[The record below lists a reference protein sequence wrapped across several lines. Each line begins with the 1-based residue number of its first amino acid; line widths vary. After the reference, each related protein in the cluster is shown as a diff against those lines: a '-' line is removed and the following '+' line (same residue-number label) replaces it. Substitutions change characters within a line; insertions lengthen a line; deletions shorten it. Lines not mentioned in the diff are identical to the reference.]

1 MELNCVY
8 FRLYFILF
16 GLGSTRRI
24 LFRKLFWSSK
34 RSLNV
39 FIYLF
44 FLVFFKFVFVII
56 LVWLRTIAQPKSDCR
71 QLLIDIFFICIIFFQ
86 IYVIS
91 DSVSQKHY
99 LSYRLNNPRIIFS
112 TIIIAVMTMT
122 SPVTCCK
129 FLCVMSV
136 ETNSI
141 LSLQREAH
149 SLRNPIDIYYLAQL
163 FLLVQSQ
170 SISAKSLLTLQ
181 WIPRHLID
189 LSKYLTGGFW
199 PTFTIMPRKSQ

>member
-34 RSLNV
+34 SSLNV
-39 FIYLF
+39 FIYFF

-99 LSYRLNNPRIIFS
+99 LFYRLNNPEF
-112 TIIIAVMTMT
+112 V
-122 SPVTCCK
+122 
-129 FLCVMSV
+129 F
-136 ETNSI
+136 
-141 LSLQREAH
+141 QR
-149 SLRNPIDIYYLAQL
+149 
-163 FLLVQSQ
+163 
-170 SISAKSLLTLQ
+170 
-181 WIPRHLID
+181 
-189 LSKYLTGGFW
+189 
-199 PTFTIMPRKSQ
+199 